1 MRTIRLP
8 ITRANSEEETSSDT
22 ARTSLPTVSKAA
34 AIKSPKVVL

>member
-8 ITRANSEEETSSDT
+8 ITRAMSEEETSSDT

-34 AIKSPKVVL
+34 AIKSPNVVL